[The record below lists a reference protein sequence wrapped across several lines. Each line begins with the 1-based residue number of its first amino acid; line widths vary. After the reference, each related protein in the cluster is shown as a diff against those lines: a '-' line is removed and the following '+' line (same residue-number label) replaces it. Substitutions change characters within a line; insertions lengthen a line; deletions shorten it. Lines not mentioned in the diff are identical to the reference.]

1 MWYGN
6 SLDEITKITCSFSD
20 LDCVYR
26 GNLYIGDRI
35 VGDYVTADSLKIEKT
50 FNVKFC
56 QEDKMKYEKLAQE
69 LCNAIRKLAADE
81 DSLNN
86 FESYLTSHFDTWLRK
101 FASTPEG
108 LTSELKLFSEMY
120 DNK

>member
-1 MWYGN
+1 
-6 SLDEITKITCSFSD
+6 
-20 LDCVYR
+20 
-26 GNLYIGDRI
+26 
-35 VGDYVTADSLKIEKT
+35 
-50 FNVKFC
+50 
-56 QEDKMKYEKLAQE
+56 MKYEELAQE

-108 LTSELKLFSEMY
+108 LTSELKFFSEMY
-120 DNK
+120 DNS